1 MTPQQIQ
8 LVQQS
13 FQKVAP
19 VAELAADMFYAR
31 LFDLDPKLR
40 LLFKSDIKRQGMTL
54 MTMVSS
60 AVRALDDPDALVP
73 VLKSLGRRHVVYGV
87 TDEHYGTV
95 GEALLWTLESALG
108 ADFDDPTRDAWTAV
122 YTLIASVMQMGAR
135 EMAEAK
141 QAAAATTR
149 MHQLVA

>member
-19 VAELAADMFYAR
+19 VAELAAAMFYAR
-31 LFDLDPKLR
+31 LFDLDPKRR

-54 MTMVSS
+54 MTMLSS
-60 AVRALDDPDALVP
+60 AVRALDDPEALVP
-73 VLKSLGRRHVVYGV
+73 VLKSLGRRHAVYGV
-87 TDEHYGTV
+87 TDGDYETV
-95 GEALLWTLESALG
+95 AEALLWTLESALG
-108 ADFDDPTRDAWTAV
+108 ADFDAPTREAWTAV
-122 YTLIASVMQMGAR
+122 YSLIASAMQMGAR

-141 QAAAATTR
+141 QAAAASK
-149 MHQLVA
+149 LAA